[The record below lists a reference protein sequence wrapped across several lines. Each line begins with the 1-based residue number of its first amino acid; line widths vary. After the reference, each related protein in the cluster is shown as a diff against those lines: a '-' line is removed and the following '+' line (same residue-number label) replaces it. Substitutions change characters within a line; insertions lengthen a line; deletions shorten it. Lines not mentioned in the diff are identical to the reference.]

1 MAGKGKGKKKE
12 KEPKDKFTNMEE
24 DKLIEFIQKTKDQ
37 IKEVKVKRNF
47 VQQESIIANALLPFN
62 LLINPMNKDRQSSR
76 NPGHPICACRL
87 CILSRPFF
95 HRISAIH
102 DYP

>member
-24 DKLIEFIQKTKDQ
+24 DKLIEFIQKTKEQ

-47 VQQESIIANALLPFN
+47 VQQERVL
-62 LLINPMNKDRQSSR
+62 
-76 NPGHPICACRL
+76 
-87 CILSRPFF
+87 
-95 HRISAIH
+95 
-102 DYP
+102 

>member
-47 VQQESIIANALLPFN
+47 VQQERDMLTES
-62 LLINPMNKDRQSSR
+62 
-76 NPGHPICACRL
+76 
-87 CILSRPFF
+87 
-95 HRISAIH
+95 
-102 DYP
+102 